1 MAIRRLAVAL
11 TILCSM
17 GCVDQDSALP
27 VPPSPPAP
35 IVSVPQVVGCYRHTE
50 QSLIFARPPWSPPR
64 TFYLTGELVAVTLL
78 DCWSVPPWSAGDCRP
93 VARWKARRADNYPA
107 YYGTWQLTNQNTI
120 QVSWNDIQATLRRG
134 STDDLWRGKME
145 SSSDDGRVYPGPGIS
160 VRRVD
165 DAVCDPKAL

>member
-1 MAIRRLAVAL
+1 LSSR
-11 TILCSM
+11 CSLE
-17 GCVDQDSALP
+17 GETGGQLP
-27 VPPSPPAP
+27 
-35 IVSVPQVVGCYRHTE
+35 
-50 QSLIFARPPWSPPR
+50 SLLW
-64 TFYLTGELVAVTLL
+64 
-78 DCWSVPPWSAGDCRP
+78 
-93 VARWKARRADNYPA
+93 
-107 YYGTWQLTNQNTI
+107 TWQLTNQNTI